1 MMWKYKVSI
10 IAIYIP
16 TKHSKPLQ
24 HFAFWRFCKTPNT
37 ANHFNILHF
46 EDSAKPCKLTTIGE
60 LIVLIPAVTVCSS
73 SLVRSI
79 QVWECERLEV
89 IRLAVLVVESIQLQQ
104 LYKPYT
110 WSGYICGTR
119 SVSTH
124 SPIKHQG
131 FPLWLQKKIIITST
145 QILLLKL
152 IPYLAKMY
160 SRTANT
166 TAPLVTI
173 RYQKTIQQVTLWQMG
188 R

>member
-10 IAIYIP
+10 IAIYIS

-24 HFAFWRFCKTPNT
+24 HFVFWRFCKTPNT

-46 EDSAKPCKLTTIGE
+46 EDSAKPCKLTTIRE
-60 LIVLIPAVTVCSS
+60 MIVLIPAVTVCSS
-73 SLVRSI
+73 SLVRSTSVG
-79 QVWECERLEV
+79 VWEAGSDQV
-89 IRLAVLVVESIQLQQ
+89 SSLVVESIQLQHR
-104 LYKPYT
+104 YKPYT

-119 SVSTH
+119 SVSTY

-131 FPLWLQKKIIITST
+131 FPLWLQKIITFT

-160 SRTANT
+160 SRTANIM
-166 TAPLVTI
+166 APLVTI
-173 RYQKTIQQVTLWQMG
+173 TYQKTTQQVTLWQMG